1 MDPIVKERLFGL
13 TNSEGNHGEDVKEY
27 YFYLDSTPTHSYM
40 TSRVVHADHGR
51 SGMGRKARW
60 TKGGW
65 SNDGQ
70 QSIVLTM
77 PSLICVIDDDRSVL
91 RALRRLLWAE
101 AFAVEAFGSA
111 EEFLA
116 SEHRANARCLVL
128 DVNLTGR
135 SGLELQEQLLLT
147 GAAPP
152 IVFITA
158 YDDRVARERA
168 CRAGAVDYLRKP
180 FDDTT
185 LLDAINR
192 AIRGS

>member
-1 MDPIVKERLFGL
+1 
-13 TNSEGNHGEDVKEY
+13 
-27 YFYLDSTPTHSYM
+27 
-40 TSRVVHADHGR
+40 
-51 SGMGRKARW
+51 MGRKARW

-91 RALRRLLWAE
+91 RALRRLLWVE

-128 DVNLTGR
+128 DVNLTGL

-158 YDDRVARERA
+158 YDDRVARDRA
-168 CRAGAVDYLRKP
+168 SRAGAVDYLRKP
-180 FDDTT
+180 FDDKT

>member
-1 MDPIVKERLFGL
+1 M
-13 TNSEGNHGEDVKEY
+13 
-27 YFYLDSTPTHSYM
+27 PTM
-40 TSRVVHADHGR
+40 AGAGWDGR
-51 SGMGRKARW
+51 HDG
-60 TKGGW
+60 TKSGW

-128 DVNLTGR
+128 DVNLIGL

-147 GAAPP
+147 GASPP

-158 YDDRVARERA
+158 YDDRVARDRA

-180 FDDTT
+180 FDDKA